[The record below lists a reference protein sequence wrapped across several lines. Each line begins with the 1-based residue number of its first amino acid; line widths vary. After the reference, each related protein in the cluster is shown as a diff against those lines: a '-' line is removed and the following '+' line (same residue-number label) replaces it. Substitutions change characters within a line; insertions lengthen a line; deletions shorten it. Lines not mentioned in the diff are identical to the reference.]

1 MSNRYLDPEGLARV
15 GNMELVARQV
25 VEGFLTGRHRSP
37 YHGFSVEYLDH
48 RAYSPGDEI
57 RSLDWKILAR
67 TDKYFVKLFQDETN
81 LRATILL
88 DCSRSMTFKG
98 GAASVG
104 RQPPVSKL
112 EYGSYLAAALA
123 YLMLHQNDA
132 VGLVLF
138 DREVRQYLSPRARP
152 TQFRRILDL
161 LDDPPVGGD
170 TDVGGILHHMAER
183 LKRRGLILI
192 ISDLIDEPGKVAN
205 GLQHFRHNQHE
216 VVVFHVL
223 DDAEL
228 TLPYDRLTRFKDM
241 EGTGRVVANP
251 KTLRSRYLARMN
263 SFIDGIKAAC
273 FERNISY
280 NLANTNEPYDM
291 FLAAYLEKRARVG

>member
-25 VEGFLTGRHRSP
+25 VEGLLTGRHRSP

-48 RAYSPGDEI
+48 RAYTSGDEI

-67 TDKYFVKLFQDETN
+67 TDKYYVKLFQDETN
-81 LRATILL
+81 LRAYILL
-88 DCSRSMTFKG
+88 DCSRSMTFKS
-98 GAASVG
+98 GAL
-104 RQPPVSKL
+104 SKL

-138 DREVRQYLSPRARP
+138 DREICQYLSPKARP

-161 LDDPPVGGD
+161 LEDPPVGGD
-170 TDVGGILHHMAER
+170 TDVGAMLHELAER
-183 LKRRGLILI
+183 IKRRGLVIL
-192 ISDLIDEPGKVAN
+192 ISDLIDDGARIAN
-205 GLQHFRHNQHE
+205 GLQHFRHNLHE

-251 KTLRSRYLARMN
+251 KSLRTRYLARM
-263 SFIDGIKAAC
+263 SALIDGLKAAC
-273 FERNISY
+273 FERNVSY
-280 NLANTNEPYDM
+280 NLANTKEPYDL
-291 FLAAYLEKRARVG
+291 FLAAYLEKRARIG